1 MKKKTKKNLIEYGI
15 IFAIFAGL
23 YITGLHTEVLGFLQR
38 GVLATGLMDPDLDKN
53 ADLAVNDTN
62 SKADFSMSLINSK
75 GENVAM
81 EELKGKVI
89 FMNLW
94 ATWCPPCVAEMP
106 GINKLYKD
114 IDKDKVAF
122 VMLSIDQ
129 DFQKAIDFNE
139 KKGYDFEIYR
149 SNGPIPQM
157 YSSQSIPTTYVID
170 ARGNLV
176 LTHMGMGDYDT
187 KDFKEFLKK
196 QY

>member
-15 IFAIFAGL
+15 IFAIFGGL

-75 GENVAM
+75 GEKVAM

-89 FMNLW
+89 FMNVW

-114 IDKDKVAF
+114 VDKDKVAF

-129 DFQKAIDFNE
+129 DFQKAIDFNK

-149 SNGPIPQM
+149 PNGPIPQM

-176 LTHMGMGDYDT
+176 LTHMGMGDYNT
-187 KDFKEFLKK
+187 KDFKKFLKE